1 MAVGGS
7 SSAGVNGYPAR
18 RPMRA
23 VLLAVIL
30 STAAGLVW
38 FSVLHQTES
47 GCPSRRVENPGVENP
62 SADPAA
68 TAAATSSQRLPAN
81 GLDTVPPA
89 PPQFTRVQVLN
100 ANGVRGEATIV
111 DGALAQ
117 LGFAPTTTPANDP
130 QYPAFDLHCYGEI
143 RFGAAGQAAARTLSL
158 AVPCA
163 ELVRDGRPDATV
175 DLALGT
181 KFIALQPNDTA
192 RTALLDLAGLEQP
205 VPARPSRSGLAAQ
218 TEPQEM
224 TQVGP
229 TSMAQSIT
237 DQPVTQSVPVVNPDL
252 LRRARQ
258 VKC

>member
-1 MAVGGS
+1 MGGS
-7 SSAGVNGYPAR
+7 SSARVKGYHAR

-30 STAAGLVW
+30 SITAGLVW
-38 FSVLHQTES
+38 FSVLHQTEH
-47 GCPSRRVENPGVENP
+47 GCPSRGVENRASLENP
-62 SADPAA
+62 SRNVANQSADPAA

-100 ANGVRGEATIV
+100 ANGVRGEATVV
-111 DGALAQ
+111 DGMLAQ

-163 ELVRDGRPDATV
+163 ELVRDVRPDATV

-181 KFIALQPNDTA
+181 KFTALRPDDAA
-192 RTALLDLAGLEQP
+192 RTAL
-205 VPARPSRSGLAAQ
+205 
-218 TEPQEM
+218 TKM
-224 TQVGP
+224 
-229 TSMAQSIT
+229 
-237 DQPVTQSVPVVNPDL
+237 TQSVPVVNPDL
-252 LRRARQ
+252 LRQARQ